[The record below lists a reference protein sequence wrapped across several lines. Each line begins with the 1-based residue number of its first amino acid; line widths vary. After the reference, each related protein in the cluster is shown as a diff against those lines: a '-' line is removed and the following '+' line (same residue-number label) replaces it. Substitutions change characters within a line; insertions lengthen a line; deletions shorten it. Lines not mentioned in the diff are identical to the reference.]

1 MKERGYIERLWREEK
16 YRVLAHSKQHYDE
29 IRELLKQGPSYTM
42 VKDKIDE
49 ALIITPTIGSTI
61 NAFDHMWGYFK
72 NKATANEKEQY
83 LTLKRQ
89 FQNKQ
94 IDASLIQQ
102 FLKNM
107 AEEYEVQYLINSTAL
122 YR

>member
-29 IRELLKQGPSYTM
+29 IRELLKQDPSYTM

-49 ALIITPTIGSTI
+49 ALTIRPTIGSTI

-72 NKATANEKEQY
+72 NKATVNEKEQY

-102 FLKNM
+102 FLKDM
-107 AEEYEVQYLINSTAL
+107 AEEYDVQYLINSTAL

>member
-29 IRELLKQGPSYTM
+29 IRELLKQDPSYAT
-42 VKDKIDE
+42 VKDKIDD
-49 ALIITPTIGSTI
+49 AITITPTIGSTI

-102 FLKNM
+102 FLKDM
-107 AEEYEVQYLINSTAL
+107 AEEYDVQYLINSTAL